1 MQNQNSTSEHRS
13 YKTHG
18 HESITKTSQMS
29 THAIRN
35 EYSSCPRV
43 EDLDR
48 YGPVEDPEASLRC
61 STMQTALQLQV
72 IFDEVIKIGMSVTVI
87 TAHSV
92 LLVLHY
98 KGIWCVSRVV
108 DFAT

>member
-1 MQNQNSTSEHRS
+1 MNSS
-13 YKTHG
+13 
-18 HESITKTSQMS
+18 HEVTILRHHHHLLPAWS
-29 THAIRN
+29 
-35 EYSSCPRV
+35 SSCPRV

>member
-1 MQNQNSTSEHRS
+1 MDPWR
-13 YKTHG
+13 
-18 HESITKTSQMS
+18 
-29 THAIRN
+29 IR
-35 EYSSCPRV
+35 RH
-43 EDLDR
+43 
-48 YGPVEDPEASLRC
+48 LRC

>member
-1 MQNQNSTSEHRS
+1 MNTAAVLVWRI
-13 YKTHG
+13 
-18 HESITKTSQMS
+18 SIGMDPWR
-29 THAIRN
+29 IR
-35 EYSSCPRV
+35 RH
-43 EDLDR
+43 
-48 YGPVEDPEASLRC
+48 LRC

-108 DFAT
+108 DLGT